1 MNLFQRRPK
10 VLLYTT
16 PGCADC
22 AAVKRYL
29 EHRSVPYQE
38 KDVAGNPR
46 HLEEMRRAAGVRIAP
61 VTVVAGQAFYGTFDR
76 QRDHLETALQ
86 AQGLLMERNGH

>member
-16 PGCADC
+16 PDCADC

-38 KDVAGNPR
+38 KDVAGNSR
-46 HLEEMRRAAGVRIAP
+46 HLEEMRQAAGVRIAP
-61 VTVVAGQAFYGTFDR
+61 VTVVGKQAFYGTFGR
-76 QRDHLETALQ
+76 QHTPLETALRE
-86 AQGLLMERNGH
+86 QGLIKEIDGH